1 MYVMLTKERQQM
13 KNFQEKTTISNIE
26 KTLVKHRNYKTVCI
40 LTPLQLAI
48 IGTALH
54 NFECNQYTK
63 NATNE
68 TIDLMDMH
76 FDRCLD
82 KIFLGK

>member
-1 MYVMLTKERQQM
+1 M
-13 KNFQEKTTISNIE
+13 KKYQEKPTISNIE
-26 KTLVKHRNYKTVCI
+26 KKLVKHRKIKTVCI

-54 NFECNQYTK
+54 SFECDQYTK

-76 FDRCLD
+76 FERCLD